1 MENKRKF
8 ALPGLALAA
17 VTAVLAVLPLE
28 KLLELGPWLR
38 ELSLSGGRGNAA
50 AWAVVLGLT
59 ALPALG
65 LLWRGRCW
73 WDLLLL
79 LAAGEIF
86 IGLYFLVNPTLLHAL
101 VPGESAGMFWGLAAA
116 GSAGSAVLAW
126 AVLRGLGRLDRV
138 QSLGRTLQRL
148 LTWSAVLIGWLASW
162 KQGAGLLEKIH
173 AAAEA
178 NTAPN
183 VDLGPTNVVLCL
195 LAAADLVPML
205 LGCAVLLWGGEL
217 APALEADPFGGDT
230 VALAERLSRR
240 CGAVAAV
247 SVLLCA
253 GGNLLQMLLF
263 SRLYSTR
270 FTVSF
275 PVSTVLLAAAFR
287 LLCRYFRRAKA
298 VSDDND
304 SII

>member
-1 MENKRKF
+1 MENKRKAMLLTAILT
-8 ALPGLALAA
+8 ALLM
-17 VTAVLAVLPLE
+17 VLPLE

-38 ELSLSGGRGNAA
+38 ELSLSGGGGNAA
-50 AWAVVLGLT
+50 AWAIVLGLT

-65 LLWRGRCW
+65 LLRRGRCW

-86 IGLYFLVNPTLLHAL
+86 AGLYFLVNPTLLHPQL
-101 VPGESAGMFWGLAAA
+101 PGESAGMFWGLAAA

-126 AVLRGLGRLDRV
+126 AVLRGLGRLDGA

-148 LTWSAVLIGWLASW
+148 LTYSAVLIGWLASW
-162 KQGAGLLEKIH
+162 KQGAELLEKIH
-173 AAAEA
+173 AVAEA

-195 LAAADLVPML
+195 LAAADLVPAL
-205 LGCAVLLWGGEL
+205 LGCAVLLWGGQL

-253 GGNLLQMLLF
+253 GGNLLQMALF
-263 SRLYSTR
+263 PRLYSTW

-275 PVSTVLLAAAFR
+275 PVATVLLAAVLR

>member
-86 IGLYFLVNPTLLHAL
+86 TGLYFLVNPTLLHAL

-162 KQGAGLLEKIH
+162 KQGAALLE
-173 AAAEA
+173 
-178 NTAPN
+178 
-183 VDLGPTNVVLCL
+183 
-195 LAAADLVPML
+195 
-205 LGCAVLLWGGEL
+205 
-217 APALEADPFGGDT
+217 
-230 VALAERLSRR
+230 
-240 CGAVAAV
+240 
-247 SVLLCA
+247 
-253 GGNLLQMLLF
+253 
-263 SRLYSTR
+263 
-270 FTVSF
+270 
-275 PVSTVLLAAAFR
+275 
-287 LLCRYFRRAKA
+287 
-298 VSDDND
+298 
-304 SII
+304 

>member
-1 MENKRKF
+1 MENKRKC
-8 ALPGLALAA
+8 ALPVLVLAA

-28 KLLELGPWLR
+28 RLAALGPWLR
-38 ELSLSGGRGNAA
+38 ELSLSGGSGNAA
-50 AWAVVLGLT
+50 AWAIVLGLT

-73 WDLLLL
+73 WDLLLV

-86 IGLYFLVNPTLLHAL
+86 AGLYFLVNPTLLHPQL
-101 VPGESAGMFWGLAAA
+101 PGESAGMFWGFAAA
-116 GSAGSAVLAW
+116 GSVGSAVLAW
-126 AVLRGLGRLDRV
+126 AVLRGLGRLDGTE
-138 QSLGRTLQRL
+138 SLGRTLQRL

-162 KQGAGLLEKIH
+162 KQGAELLEKIH

-178 NTAPN
+178 NTAPGVN
-183 VDLGPTNVVLCL
+183 LVPTNVVLCI
-195 LAAADLVPML
+195 LAAANLVPAL
-205 LGCAVLLWGGEL
+205 LGCAVLLWGGRL
-217 APALEADPFGGDT
+217 APALEADPFAGET
-230 VALAERLSRR
+230 VALAEGLSRR

-263 SRLYSTR
+263 PWLYSTW

-275 PVSTVLLAAAFR
+275 PVATVLLAAVFR